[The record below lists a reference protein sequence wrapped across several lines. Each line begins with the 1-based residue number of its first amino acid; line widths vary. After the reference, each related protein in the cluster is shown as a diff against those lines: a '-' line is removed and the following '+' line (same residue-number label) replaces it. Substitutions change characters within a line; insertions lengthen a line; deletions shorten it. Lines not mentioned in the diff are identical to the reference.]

1 MLNRYLNQW
10 GFLPVLLLL
19 FVAVQVPFLEAD
31 PHTNISLSSRDAFTD
46 EGLNTSQVINRVNH
60 GHWIVD
66 ECDNLIKTPLFSL
79 WLYPVYAI
87 FGTSILA
94 GRLWVLIGC
103 MALLFFASRK
113 NNFLPW
119 VAGVFVLTVLTQ
131 YHVFQYVR
139 FTMAEM
145 TACFLV
151 FAALSYAIKY
161 GENDDLWE
169 LVWSGIFLWAAVSVK
184 NQFGYVLVFLPV
196 WALIIPLV
204 NRKLWTKRTAVS
216 FVVSITTLALGGAVY
231 YFGWYLQVKETYDYV
246 MADQAG
252 GRFIPLEKFSE
263 MQAQA
268 RKFLLS
274 SDVYFLTYLGIFSLV
289 ALPIN
294 FFTSKN
300 KTLLSISLLSLVWA
314 VAEFHKFGMW
324 YVPSRYLSP
333 FLFAWGIF
341 IAIQLVWVGKNAFD
355 YRFFSRAVSFFALI
369 LFLGAFTRNFISLKR
384 TYDGRK
390 FVIHDTNRMLSK
402 IEFGNRPVAGPW
414 APALARETGARVIP
428 VWFEYFNDDNLI
440 EKFNPKIIVS
450 EADEGDSGGAFKNR
464 GIDLQNRADSI
475 KKVQVGHYEILIYY
489 LP

>member
-1 MLNRYLNQW
+1 MLSRYLNRW

-19 FVAVQVPFLEAD
+19 FVATQIPFLEAD
-31 PHTNISLSSRDAFTD
+31 PHINISLSSRDAFTD

-60 GHWIVD
+60 GHWVVD

-94 GRLWVLIGC
+94 GRLWVLLGC

-113 NNFLPW
+113 NKFLPW
-119 VAGVFVLTVLTQ
+119 VAGVFVLTALTQ
-131 YHVFQYVR
+131 YYVFQYVR

-151 FAALSYAIKY
+151 FTALSYAIKY
-161 GENDDLWE
+161 RERENLWE
-169 LVWSGIFLWAAVSVK
+169 LVWAGLFLWATVFVK
-184 NQFGYVLVFLPV
+184 NQFGYVLVFLPA
-196 WALIIPLV
+196 WAIV
-204 NRKLWTKRTAVS
+204 VHVANGNLWTKRTIFS
-216 FVVSITTLALGGAVY
+216 FSVSIITLIAGALVY

-252 GRFIPLEKFSE
+252 GRFIPWEKFSE
-263 MQAQA
+263 MRLQAQ
-268 RKFLLS
+268 KFLFS
-274 SDVYFLTYLGIFSLV
+274 SDVYFITYLGIFSLV

-300 KTLLSISLLSLVWA
+300 RTLLSISLLSLVWA
-314 VAEFHKFGMW
+314 VAECHKFAMW

-341 IAIQLVWVGKNAFD
+341 ISVQLVWTLKNALD
-355 YRFFSRAVSFFALI
+355 YRLFSRVLASIMFV
-369 LFLGAFTRNFISLKR
+369 LFLGAFAKNLIAFKR
-384 TYDGRK
+384 TYDGRL
-390 FVIHDTNRMLSK
+390 FVIHETNQMLSH
-402 IEFGNRPVAGPW
+402 ITFGNRPVAGPW

-428 VWFEYFNDDNLI
+428 VWFEYFNDEQLM
-440 EKFNPKIIVS
+440 EKFNPKIIIS
-450 EADEGDSGGAFKNR
+450 EGDEGDSGGAFRNR
-464 GIDLQNRADSI
+464 GIDLQSRADSV
-475 KKVQVGHYEILIYY
+475 KKVQVGHYEIFIYY